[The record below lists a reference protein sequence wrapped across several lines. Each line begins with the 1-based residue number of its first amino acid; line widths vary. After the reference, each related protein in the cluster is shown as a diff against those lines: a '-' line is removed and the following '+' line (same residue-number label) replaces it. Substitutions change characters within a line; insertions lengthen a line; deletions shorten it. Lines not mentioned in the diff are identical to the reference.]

1 LRCNPSTHVN
11 QVHDTAAEEVPER
24 VGIVWQSNVGVPPRW
39 IDQCA
44 LRTADPGFLQEQRED
59 RSDNNRGDI
68 DAAGR
73 DEDIQR

>member
-1 LRCNPSTHVN
+1 MYGKPGRYSDCPETGSAWAIWSHCS
-11 QVHDTAAEEVPER
+11 VPLTMA
-24 VGIVWQSNVGVPPRW
+24 W